1 MIRTLCFAVV
11 FALSAG
17 PSWAN
22 ARMTLLMDAL
32 MMSEVVAIL
41 HAEGLAYAQDLNEDM
56 LAGTGGAFWNG
67 QIRQIYDSNR
77 ITERLRRALEEGMS
91 PDQIDAALAFFDTEG
106 GARIVSLENAA
117 RQALADPQ
125 VDQAARDVYASLKG
139 SDDPLMTRVT
149 RYIDDNDLLERNV
162 SGAMSANFQF
172 YKGLSDGRYTE
183 QSEADILEEVWS
195 QQDEIR
201 EDTEYW
207 LNGFLLM
214 AYQPLPLETLDAY
227 IAYSASDSGQA
238 LNAALFDG
246 FEAVYRDISYA
257 LGRAIALNA
266 DGDEI

>member
-1 MIRTLCFAVV
+1 MRALCLAIV

-32 MMSEVVAIL
+32 MMSNVVAIL
-41 HAEGLAYAQDLNEDM
+41 RAEGLADAQDLNEDM
-56 LAGTGGAFWNG
+56 LAGTGGAFWDG
-67 QIRQIYDSNR
+67 QIRQIYDSQR
-77 ITERLRRALEEGMS
+77 IMERLRRALEEGMS
-91 PDQIDAALAFFDTEG
+91 PEEIDAALAFFDSER

-117 RQALADPQ
+117 RRALADPQ
-125 VDQAARDVYASLKG
+125 VDQAARDVYASLQG
-139 SDDPLMTRVT
+139 SDDPLLGRVT
-149 RYIDDNDLLERNV
+149 RDIDDKDRRERYV

-172 YKGLSDGRYTE
+172 YKGLSDGGYTE
-183 QSEADILEEVWS
+183 QSEAEILEEVWS
-195 QQDEIR
+195 QQDDIR

-214 AYQPLPLETLDAY
+214 AYQPLPLETLDTY
-227 IAYSASDSGQA
+227 IAYSASEDGQA